1 MISVHIKEDIIM
13 AVTFY
18 RCEHCGNIIIKIV
31 DSSVP
36 VVCCGEKMKELVAGS
51 VDAAVEKHVPVV
63 KKEDG
68 IVRVSVGSVEHPMTA
83 EHYISHVVL
92 ETDAGI
98 QIAELHP
105 EDKPEAVFSLV
116 KGAGIIT
123 AYAYCN
129 LHGLWKS

>member
-1 MISVHIKEDIIM
+1 M
-13 AVTFY
+13 AVTLY
-18 RCEHCGNIIIKIV
+18 RCKHCGNIIIKLV

-36 VVCCGEKMKELVAGS
+36 VVCCGEKMDELIPAS

-63 KKEDG
+63 KIEDG

-83 EHYISHVVL
+83 EHYISHVIL
-92 ETDAGI
+92 ETNAGI

-116 KGAGIIT
+116 SGAEIIA